1 MKKIKLFFY
10 LLIFCL
16 CICGCDENVPNPLQ
30 LMDITS
36 GEPVVQTEIPAEVW
50 AAMKLQADEQ
60 EEWIRITLA
69 LGPGNAVTE
78 RDREWLL
85 EEQRFLREN
94 GWDKVDFHE
103 HQKAYYKRYIDAGG
117 IAIVGPETL
126 ADEDLIHARDIIL
139 VMTSRY
145 PELRERLLSKHGTFY
160 MVLVPYWDDMLDMP
174 ERQLT
179 YAHIRFRMG
188 KAKDERISI
197 PAACNTSTGPGATS
211 VFGFCCAPAYFQPH
225 HREPM
230 IRPGYTFTHEFAHA
244 LHYEMDR
251 LKPGFKEKLKEI
263 SAKSPDGITWYEFW
277 ANYVVEIWFYHVG
290 PHDSR
295 FKTYEDFLEKHPYP
309 EAAKMADEW
318 FPRVSLNV
326 TR

>member
-1 MKKIKLFFY
+1 MDIT
-10 LLIFCL
+10 
-16 CICGCDENVPNPLQ
+16 
-30 LMDITS
+30 LMDIVS
-36 GEPVVQTEIPAEVW
+36 PYGEPIVQTEIPAEVW
-50 AAMKLQADEQ
+50 AAMKLEADER

-78 RDREWLL
+78 RDREQLL
-85 EEQRFLREN
+85 EVQKFLLEN
-94 GWDKVDFHE
+94 GWDKFDYHE

-126 ADEDLIHARDIIL
+126 ADDDLIHARDIIL

-160 MVLVPYWDDMLDMP
+160 MVLVPYWDDMLDIP
-174 ERQLT
+174 EKQFT
-179 YAHIRFRMG
+179 WAYTRFRMG
-188 KAKDERISI
+188 KTKDERISI
-197 PAACNTSTGPGATS
+197 PAACNTGRGPGSTS
-211 VFGFCCAPAYFQPH
+211 VFGFCFAPAYLNPFNGEH
-225 HREPM
+225 M

-244 LHYEMDR
+244 LDYEMER
-251 LKPGFKEKLKEI
+251 LKPGHMDKLKEI
-263 SAKSPDGITWYEFW
+263 SAKYDSIGWKEFW
-277 ANYVVEIWFYHVG
+277 ANYVVEIWFYSVG
-290 PHDSR
+290 PHSSR

-318 FPRVSLNV
+318 FPRISLNV